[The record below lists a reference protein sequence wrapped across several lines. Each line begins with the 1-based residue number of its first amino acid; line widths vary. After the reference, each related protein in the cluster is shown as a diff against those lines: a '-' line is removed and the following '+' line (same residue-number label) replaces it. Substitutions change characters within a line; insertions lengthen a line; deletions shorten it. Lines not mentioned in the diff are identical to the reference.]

1 MTLGTLDFICNH
13 VGNEMWMNRLQWTGQ
28 EGFNEAEFVD
38 FKVKGEVAG
47 KYKTYGNLSVRD
59 VAAYCKDVWCDA
71 VEWQRI
77 VLLTRCSCSR
87 STERDTWCPS
97 TSPRRR
103 CRCSTRGSAPRSCPR
118 KKGFQCRSRAPLV
131 PETHSSVVAV
141 SCASEDQ

>member
-1 MTLGTLDFICNH
+1 
-13 VGNEMWMNRLQWTGQ
+13 MNRLQWTGQ

-59 VAAYCKDVWCDA
+59 VTASRKDLLRGM
-71 VEWQRI
+71 VEWQRT

-97 TSPRRR
+97 ISPRRR

-118 KKGFQCRSRAPLV
+118 KKGYECLS
-131 PETHSSVVAV
+131 
-141 SCASEDQ
+141 